1 MPNYSHPHDEFRLND
16 NTVLVETTSQNTEP
30 VLFQPFF
37 SSKGL
42 DNKIVD
48 LKTYSK
54 TYSEYGE
61 PDISLYGQAYYQ
73 VLNWLENGGSVKG
86 IRLTAK
92 NATYANNLLILDIK
106 VVEIQKTN
114 ASGEPLFADPS
125 GAETTISSGNT
136 PIMIKK
142 ANVKHRLETFTNIAH
157 KKEDIKTLMRSKFT
171 EDEDG
176 LHLPLLCTVCK
187 GKGIYGKMYRYRLTP
202 AVNRDK
208 ETTYRNYNFEI
219 YKNENGLEK
228 DPNCP
233 INVSSYPS
241 ARNIARQSEYIEDV
255 VGRQD
260 YPVNV
265 YALDDAFRAAFA
277 KLYEVVAQED
287 PEVKEEAIDVFTFY
301 NKNMNR
307 YKYVEIDSSSID
319 VTALEGHGL
328 ESGSDGDFATTN
340 PNRWDAM
347 YDRLSDLFKGNIDAS
362 IKDIREHQFKLT
374 LDANFPLE
382 IKKQMESWRNLR
394 DDAPLV
400 LDSSL
405 MYSVANLKAFLK
417 EELRVNNF
425 GVWINTQNFDVYD
438 KYTGK
443 NITVTTNYLWS
454 ILLPQHLQNKGSHV
468 AFAGLD
474 IPLNEYII
482 EGSLR
487 PTISEDT
494 DKTEIYD
501 LRGNYIEKESNKYI
515 FATNVTSQS
524 VESELSYTNNVF
536 VYYEIKADLKSLS
549 AIFRFKFSD
558 SDNDFKTLNKLAQ
571 SKVEKYQDAKCKKIE
586 VEVKADTTDPKGK
599 TVKTICKVGFK
610 NFDLNNSIEVNIDR
624 Y

>member
-1 MPNYSHPHDEFRLND
+1 MANYSHPHDEFRLND
-16 NTVLVETTSQNTEP
+16 NTTLVESSSQNMDP
-30 VLFQPFF
+30 ILFQPFF
-37 SSKGL
+37 SSKGV

-48 LKTYSK
+48 LKSYSK
-54 TYSEYGE
+54 AYSEYGE
-61 PDISLYGQAYYQ
+61 PDINIFGQAYYQ
-73 VLNWLENGGSVKG
+73 VLNWLENGGAVKG

-114 ASGEPLFADPS
+114 ASGEPLFADAS
-125 GAETTISSGNT
+125 GKETTISSGNT
-136 PIMIKK
+136 PIMVKK
-142 ANVKHRLETFTNIAH
+142 ANVKHRLETFTNIAY

-176 LHLPLLCTVCK
+176 LHLPLICAVCK
-187 GKGIYGKMYRYRLTP
+187 GKGTYGKMYRYRLTP
-202 AVNRDK
+202 ATQRDK
-208 ETTYRNYNFEI
+208 ETTYRNYNFEV

-228 DPNCP
+228 DANCP

-255 VGRQD
+255 IGRQD
-260 YPVNV
+260 FPINV
-265 YALDDAFRAAFA
+265 YGLDEAFRAAFA
-277 KLYEVVAQED
+277 KLYEVVVQED
-287 PEVKEEAIDVFTFY
+287 PEVKEEAIDIFTFY
-301 NKNMNR
+301 NKSMNR
-307 YKYVEIDSSSID
+307 YKYVEIDNDSID

-328 ESGSDGDFATTN
+328 ESGSDGDFAVTN

-347 YDRLSDLFKGNIDAS
+347 YDRLSDLFKGTIDPS
-362 IKDIREHQFKLT
+362 IKDVREHQFKLT

-417 EELRVNNF
+417 DELRVDNF
-425 GVWINTQNFDVYD
+425 GTFVNTQNFDTYD

-454 ILLPQHLQNKGSHV
+454 ILLPRHLQSRGSHV
-468 AFAGLD
+468 PFAGID

-487 PTISEDT
+487 PSISEDE
-494 DKTEIYD
+494 DKTEIYN

-515 FATNVTSQS
+515 FATNVTAQS
-524 VESELSYTNNVF
+524 VDSELSYTNNVF
-536 VYYEIKADLKSLS
+536 VLYEIKADLKSLS

-558 SDNDFKTLNKLAQ
+558 SDNDFKTLNKLAA
-571 SKVEKYQDAKCKKIE
+571 SKVEKYQDAKCKKIVVS
-586 VEVKADTTDPKGK
+586 VEADPKDPKGK

-610 NFDLNNSIEVNIDR
+610 NFDLNNTISVDIDR